1 MGMRTLFRP
10 GDRCDLYEILRLIG
24 IGGFAEVYEVA
35 APPVH
40 VPLPLSAGFPPSSA
54 FATTPSPTTAPAL
67 SSESVPPLSMPT
79 EHFALKVLR
88 QVTEPKLL
96 EQLRE
101 RIAQEAEATSMVEH
115 VNVVRYY
122 GGGIYRGPDSSHIYL
137 ILELVRGPNLRQVL
151 STGKLDLERIVTIF
165 RHAAEGVDAIHRKG
179 IIHRDLKPENIL
191 IGPGDVA
198 KVGDLGSA
206 KLPGWGAQ
214 TTPDQQIG
222 SALYMSPEQVRSLP
236 LTPLADVYAMGYTV
250 YETVLGR
257 HPFPKGSLA
266 VICGHQLNTEP
277 PPLSTFGIRADLS
290 EIVQRAMSKDPAK
303 RCTMREFAETL
314 EGIQQQQSHWR
325 RQAARSLRSEQQ
337 NDPRLARTEN
347 AIPIP
352 EGVLPTLPRAPDV
365 IVSKGGTLIMTSAP
379 VPSPS
384 MSSISGDTT
393 DRAAQLPT
401 PSAPFS
407 APLDPSSSVGP
418 LFSTLSPSSAQP
430 THIPSTLRS
439 AGVGE
444 PLVHA
449 PAVVE
454 PPGNRRSSTS
464 PIEQAKR
471 PSAATPRSR
480 VPLVMGAGVG
490 LLAAAAIVTW
500 MMIGG
505 AVAPRSAAPPTPP
518 TPAVT
523 ATASPMPP
531 AATAPIAPQAPKT
544 SPSSSASSRTPTKRG
559 VGR

>member
-40 VPLPLSAGFPPSSA
+40 VPLPLSAGFPPSRA
-54 FATTPSPTTAPAL
+54 FATSPSPTTAPAL

-88 QVTEPKLL
+88 QFTEPKLV
-96 EQLRE
+96 EQMRE

-122 GGGIYRGPDSSHIYL
+122 GGGIYRGPESSHIYL

-151 STGKLDLERIVTIF
+151 SVGKLDLERIVTIF
-165 RHAAEGVDAIHRKG
+165 RHAAEGVDAIHKKG
-179 IIHRDLKPENIL
+179 IIHRDLKPENII

-222 SALYMSPEQVRSLP
+222 SALYMAPEQVRSLP

-250 YETVLGR
+250 YETVLGQ

-303 RCTMREFAETL
+303 RCTMRQFADTL
-314 EGIQQQQSHWR
+314 EAIQQQQSHWR
-325 RQAARSLRSEQQ
+325 RQAARSLRAEQQ

-347 AIPIP
+347 AIPLPPLP
-352 EGVLPTLPRAPDV
+352 ELPAPRELVL
-365 IVSKGGTLIMTSAP
+365 SKGGTIQMPASAP
-379 VPSPS
+379 VAPPTFTP
-384 MSSISGDTT
+384 DTT
-393 DRAAQLPT
+393 ERVAQLPT
-401 PSAPFS
+401 PPTSNVASSPAAPFS
-407 APLDPSSSVGP
+407 AP
-418 LFSTLSPSSAQP
+418 SSAARSAP
-430 THIPSTLRS
+430 AAPASSIPHTHVPSTLRS
-439 AGVGE
+439 AGVVE
-444 PLVHA
+444 A
-449 PAVVE
+449 PAALRSPAGE
-454 PPGNRRSSTS
+454 ALGSRRSSTS
-464 PIEQAKR
+464 PVEQAKR
-471 PSAATPRSR
+471 PSTVTPRSR
-480 VPLVMGAGVG
+480 VLLVVGAAVG
-490 LLAAAAIVTW
+490 LLAAGAIVTW

-505 AVAPRSAAPPTPP
+505 AAAPRSAAPP
-518 TPAVT
+518 ASSST
-523 ATASPMPP
+523 ATASPTSPTATATTTALVPKASPP
-531 AATAPIAPQAPKT
+531 A
-544 SPSSSASSRTPTKRG
+544 SASVRVPTKRG
-559 VGR
+559 TGR